1 MTSSDISSLEMIRR
15 FVESPTVSRDS
26 NLELIEFV
34 RDYLAGLGVESHVF
48 RNAEK
53 TKASIYATLGPAD
66 RPGIMLAGHTD
77 VVPVDGQEWHTDPW
91 KMVEKDGKLFGR
103 GTTDMKSFCAV
114 ALAFAPRFLER
125 GLETPIH
132 YGFTFEEEINRVGI
146 NAILDGIENFPV
158 RPAMCIVG
166 EPSEMKVV
174 VAHKG
179 KKSVRCR
186 VKGFECHS
194 SLAPTGVNA
203 IEYAAELIAHIKGL
217 SREFA
222 DGERDEA
229 YDVPFTTFSVGLI
242 RGGTALNIVSRDCA
256 FEFEFR
262 HLPGDDPEELY
273 DRIVGYARD
282 DLEPRMRAVHADTGI
297 AFEVMSEFPALDTD
311 PDEEVVA
318 LAKRLSRRND
328 HGKVA
333 FGTEASVISERGRIP
348 TVVCG
353 PGSIDQAHKPNEFIA
368 IEQVAGCEAFMR
380 RLADA
385 VCADRSGT

>member
-91 KMVEKDGKLFGR
+91 KLVEKDGKLFGR

-262 HLPGDDPEELY
+262 HLPGDDPEEFY

-311 PDEEVVA
+311 PDGEVVA

-353 PGSIDQAHKPNEFIA
+353 PGSIDQAHKPDEFIA
-368 IEQVAGCEAFMR
+368 IKQVAGCEAFMR

>member
-1 MTSSDISSLEMIRR
+1 MTPSDLSSLEMIRR

-26 NLELIEFV
+26 NLELIGFV

-48 RNAEK
+48 TNAEK

-77 VVPVDGQEWHTDPW
+77 VVPVDGQDWHTDPW
-91 KMVEKDGKLFGR
+91 TLVEKDGKLFGR
-103 GTTDMKSFCAV
+103 GTTDMKGFCAV
-114 ALAFAPRFLER
+114 ALSFAPLFLER

-132 YGFTFEEEINRVGI
+132 YGFTFEEEINRAGI
-146 NAILDGIENFPV
+146 DAILDGIEDFPV

-166 EPSEMKVV
+166 EPSGMKVV

-186 VKGFECHS
+186 VRGFECHS
-194 SLAPTGVNA
+194 SLAPAGVNA
-203 IEYAAELIAHIKGL
+203 IEYAAELIAFIKDL
-217 SREFA
+217 SREFS
-222 DGERDEA
+222 GGPRDEA

-242 RGGTALNIVSRDCA
+242 RGGTALNIVSRDCV

-262 HLPGDDPEELY
+262 HLPQDDPDGLY
-273 DRIVGYARD
+273 RRIVEYARTSSNPACG
-282 DLEPRMRAVHADTGI
+282 LSTRTRG
-297 AFEVMSEFPALDTD
+297 SRSRSCRSSPALDTD
-311 PDEEVVA
+311 PGEEVVG
-318 LAKRLSRRND
+318 LTKRLSQRND

-333 FGTEASVISERGRIP
+333 FGTEASVISRRGGIP

-353 PGSIDQAHKPNEFIA
+353 PGSIDQAHKPDEFIA
-368 IEQVAGCEAFMR
+368 VEQVARCEAFMR

-385 VCADRSGT
+385 VCAA

>member
-91 KMVEKDGKLFGR
+91 KLVEKDGKLFGR

-282 DLEPRMRAVHADTGI
+282 ELEPRMRAVHADTGI

-353 PGSIDQAHKPNEFIA
+353 PGSIDQAHKPDEFIA